1 MPKKSSEISKTHR
14 QEQIFLI
21 LCKRSEETALS
32 LSEITHILEK
42 SNHTHV
48 NRKTVERD
56 IVEMSEHY
64 KIIEQDGRPARFY
77 VEKGMS
83 PDFKVRLNEKQL
95 QAIFIALENLRWT
108 SHDYFKKTCEEA
120 LITLMKEL
128 PSYIT
133 HDSENFAARYFFNNG
148 SSGRPTSS
156 KGRID
161 INGIDTLMSAIR
173 QGCDIKCTYC
183 SPYKDNTSWTKV
195 RHYSPLVFSLTAGT
209 PYLVVFDHADQE
221 YKRIRVNRI
230 KDISQLEIKTDLTR
244 LKHITHQRES
254 FGGWAALFNEDV
266 VHFEIIGTKVI
277 GTFFTE
283 TEVHPTQTV
292 KAVEHD
298 QYRVTFKCAPSREI
312 IRFLAGFGAEIISV
326 TPSAQFDAIKGVWQK
341 ALKAS

>member
-1 MPKKSSEISKTHR
+1 M
-14 QEQIFLI
+14 
-21 LCKRSEETALS
+21 
-32 LSEITHILEK
+32 
-42 SNHTHV
+42 
-48 NRKTVERD
+48 
-56 IVEMSEHY
+56 
-64 KIIEQDGRPARFY
+64 
-77 VEKGMS
+77 
-83 PDFKVRLNEKQL
+83 
-95 QAIFIALENLRWT
+95 QAVFIALENLRWT

-244 LKHITHQRES
+244 LKHITHLRES
-254 FGGWAALFNEDV
+254 FGGWGGLFNEDV

-277 GTFFTE
+277 GTFLLRQFILL
-283 TEVHPTQTV
+283 
-292 KAVEHD
+292 KL
-298 QYRVTFKCAPSREI
+298 SRRWSTI
-312 IRFLAGFGAEIISV
+312 STGSLSNVLRRGYSILAGFGAEIISV
-326 TPSAQFDAIKGVWQK
+326 TVSTI
-341 ALKAS
+341 